1 VVPEEILRMA
11 EAAVAAEAS
20 VPKEAKK
27 KGKGMLFL
35 IIGVVALAAGA
46 GAFFFLGSSKDGEA
60 GHAAAPAHGESGG
73 HGAAAPAEARGVVSL
88 EPFIVNLADAE
99 GDRYIKCTMRIVL
112 DSKEAAEAVRADEL
126 SVTKI
131 RDRMLTLLS
140 SKSYGQVASAEGKEA
155 LRQEIQK
162 QIDPVLAK
170 GKVAEVYYTEFIVQ

>member
-1 VVPEEILRMA
+1 MS
-11 EAAVAAEAS
+11 EAAVAPE
-20 VPKEAKK
+20 
-27 KGKGMLFL
+27 
-35 IIGVVALAAGA
+35 
-46 GAFFFLGSSKDGEA
+46 
-60 GHAAAPAHGESGG
+60 AAAPQKKKSKGLLFIIAGVVLAAAAGGGFLLLRPKGKAEGASATAAHGEGG
-73 HGAAAPAEARGVVSL
+73 EHGAAASPEARGVVSL

-112 DSKEAAEAVRADEL
+112 DTKEAAEAVKADEL

-140 SKSYGQVASAEGKEA
+140 SKSYGQVASAEGKET

>member
-1 VVPEEILRMA
+1 MS
-11 EAAVAAEAS
+11 EAAVAPEAAA
-20 VPKEAKK
+20 PKK
-27 KGKGMLFL
+27 KGKGLLFL
-35 IIGVVALAAGA
+35 VAGVVLVGAAGGGFLLMRPKGKA
-46 GAFFFLGSSKDGEA
+46 EGAS
-60 GHAAAPAHGESGG
+60 AAAHGEGG
-73 HGAAAPAEARGVVSL
+73 EHGAAASPEARGVVSL

-112 DSKEAAEAVRADEL
+112 DTKEAAEAVKADEL

-140 SKSYGQVASAEGKEA
+140 SKSYSQVASAEGKET